1 MRTLQFLQPKQNIRK
16 FLENVAVSFCS
27 KQMRID
33 YRMSIWPHWF
43 CKIRSLPRFF
53 RPHQARWPSITQ
65 TAQVQEKHYGWHRQS
80 IQINISSNVRRI
92 GSIFWWNMLLPP
104 VSPEL
109 FELKLWTG
117 VRNSRWYSCLTK
129 EFLDAGVRR
138 CLPSCTSLSSFQWST
153 PSSQLSTSTWTT
165 ITTIIITTI
174 TSKWGS

>member
-1 MRTLQFLQPKQNIRK
+1 
-16 FLENVAVSFCS
+16 
-27 KQMRID
+27 MRID
-33 YRMSIWPHWF
+33 CWVSIWPHWF

-92 GSIFWWNMLLPP
+92 GFTLVQFFGEICATSS

-117 VRNSRWYSCLTK
+117 IRNSRWYSCLTK
-129 EFLDAGVRR
+129 ELLDAGVRR

-165 ITTIIITTI
+165 ITTTIITTI